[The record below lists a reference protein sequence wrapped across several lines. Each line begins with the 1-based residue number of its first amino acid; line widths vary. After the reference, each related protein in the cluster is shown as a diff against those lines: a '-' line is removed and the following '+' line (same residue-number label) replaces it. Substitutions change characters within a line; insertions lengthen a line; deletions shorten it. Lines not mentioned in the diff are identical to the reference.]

1 MVIKSPISRWHT
13 HHTLILLVVLLGL
26 VVRFHGLVW
35 TLPYHFN
42 GDETR
47 IISNGITVQQE
58 GVQAYTADVTS
69 MTNYPP
75 LRGWEIALTRS
86 ILLLFWDVPN
96 GVQVLYGRMFSLFY
110 ALLTIILIYQLGKTV
125 TRNPYVGIVA
135 ALLFSVWT
143 QTIEIGQRVLS
154 DGSGMMFFT
163 LCAWLSVVAY
173 QKVSYKFLVLA
184 IVAGILAGLG
194 KYNFFPVLLM
204 PGLVGLTLLAKYPR
218 QLLVY
223 GAVPSLILAVPILYL
238 ATRTVS
244 SDDLYYNYLNDK
256 AQLENELRYWQLRG
270 YTPDDSEWQAVYN
283 RYPLTTAMRL
293 ARNYDILLGFLP
305 PYTLAMTL
313 LGILGA
319 YWMRRDGLDQ
329 WGLAMLGITSLA
341 LLVAFSLFRLV
352 EGRHLYGSM
361 VIALVFWGVGVVFLG
376 RYSKLG
382 AILVL
387 GILTVPMG
395 IEAWTQN
402 DEFTKP
408 DTRVATVDWLINN
421 ARNGTGIAIENEP
434 YEFWTQNGY
443 PSAKQFNVVR
453 TYRLWDKE
461 PQVWENEGFYYLVA
475 DRTYEWRGGYYAG
488 HEKEDLWNPYVE
500 EVARFEGEAYAGPDR
515 IILRV
520 FRPEVKVDVDFG
532 GVVNFYGYNAEPQ
545 TLQPGDT
552 LTVKYFWKAIHAN
565 GVDYIIF
572 NHLIHAET
580 GEPLVTLDRLAG
592 HNGTKLSSQWDEH
605 EWLFDHFELTIPDD
619 ALPGQYTL
627 QMGLYSAI
635 DGTRLPV
642 EGGEDGILPLLEVTV
657 ESKSE

>member
-1 MVIKSPISRWHT
+1 M
-13 HHTLILLVVLLGL
+13 LLVVLLGL
-26 VVRFHGLVW
+26 VIRFHGLVW

-47 IISNGITVQQE
+47 IVSNGITVQQE
-58 GVQAYTADVTS
+58 GVQAYTSDVAS

-75 LRGWEIALTRS
+75 LRSWEIALTRGV
-86 ILLLFWDVPN
+86 LLLVMDDVPN
-96 GVQVLYGRMFSLFY
+96 GVQVLYGRMVSLFY

-125 TRNPYVGIVA
+125 ARNPYVGIIA
-135 ALLFSVWT
+135 ALLFSVWP

-173 QKVSYKFLVLA
+173 QKGSYRFLVLA
-184 IVAGILAGLG
+184 ILAGILAGLG

-204 PGLVGLTLLAKYPR
+204 PGLVGLAWLARRPW
-218 QLLVY
+218 QLLIY
-223 GAVPSLILAVPILYL
+223 GTVPSLILALPILYI
-238 ATRTVS
+238 TSQTVS

-270 YTPDDSEWQAVYN
+270 RTPDDPEWQAVYN

-313 LGILGA
+313 LGIAGA
-319 YWMRRDGLDQ
+319 YVMRRDGLDQ
-329 WGLAMLGITSLA
+329 GGLVMLGVTSLG
-341 LLVAFSLFRLV
+341 LLFAFSLFRLV

-361 VIALVFWGVGVVFLG
+361 VIALVFWGLGVVFLG
-376 RYSKLG
+376 RYSKL
-382 AILVL
+382 ATFLILAV
-387 GILTVPMG
+387 LTVPMG
-395 IEAWTQN
+395 IEAWRQN

-408 DTRVATVDWLINN
+408 DTRVATVNWFIKN
-421 ARNGTGIAIENEP
+421 ARDGTGIAIENEP
-434 YEFWTQNGY
+434 YEFWAQNGY
-443 PSAKQFNVVR
+443 PSDKQFNVVR

-475 DRTYEWRGGYYAG
+475 DRSYQWRGGYYAG
-488 HEKEDLWNPYVE
+488 HEKADFWNPYVE
-500 EVARFEGEAYAGPDR
+500 EVARFEGDAYAGPDR

-520 FRPEVKVDVDFG
+520 FRPDVKVDVDFG
-532 GVVNFYGYNAEPQ
+532 GVVNFYGYNANSQ
-545 TLQPGDT
+545 ALQPGDT
-552 LTVKYFWKAIHAN
+552 LQVKYFWKAIHSN
-565 GVDYIIF
+565 GIDYVIF

-580 GEPLVTLDRLAG
+580 GEPIVTLDRLAG
-592 HNGTKLSSQWDEH
+592 HNGAKPSSQWDEH
-605 EWLFDHFELTIPDD
+605 EWLFDHFELTIPDE
-619 ALPGQYTL
+619 ALPGRYIL
-627 QMGLYSAI
+627 EIGLYSVI

-642 EGGEDGILPLLEVTV
+642 EGGKDGILQLFEVTV